1 MPEGTGTYGKQRGRP
16 SKAAKAEK
24 SPKAKPVG
32 THKMPDGTV
41 MSGKTHSKDSKP
53 KPKMGKVTIQG
64 KDIPIKTGALSKM
77 LRIPEEENIPMTL
90 LRRLNKMEI
99 GEEFEQKGKS
109 MKMTGLL
116 KKRVSLAITLK
127 KMKK

>member
-24 SPKAKPVG
+24 APKAASPKQ
-32 THKMPDGTV
+32 
-41 MSGKTHSKDSKP
+41 
-53 KPKMGKVTIQG
+53 KMGKVTIQG

-99 GEEFEQKGKS
+99 GTEFEQKGKT
-109 MKMTGLL
+109 MKMTNLM

-127 KMKK
+127 NMKK

>member
-24 SPKAKPVG
+24 ETKVPKAAKSPKAATP
-32 THKMPDGTV
+32 TQ
-41 MSGKTHSKDSKP
+41 
-53 KPKMGKVTIQG
+53 KMGKVTIQG

-77 LRIPEEENIPMTL
+77 LRIPEEDKISMAL
-90 LRRLNKMEI
+90 LNRINKMDI
-99 GEEFEQKGKS
+99 GEEFEQKGRT
-109 MKMTGLL
+109 MKVSPLM

>member
-16 SKAAKAEK
+16 SKAAKVEKETKVPKAAKAAK
-24 SPKAKPVG
+24 SPKAATP
-32 THKMPDGTV
+32 TQ
-41 MSGKTHSKDSKP
+41 
-53 KPKMGKVTIQG
+53 KMGKVTIQG

-77 LRIPEEENIPMTL
+77 LRIPEEDNISMAL
-90 LRRLNKMEI
+90 LNRINKMDI
-99 GEEFEQKGKS
+99 GEEFEQKGRT
-109 MKMTGLL
+109 MKVSPLM

>member
-16 SKAAKAEK
+16 SKAATAQ
-24 SPKAKPVG
+24 
-32 THKMPDGTV
+32 
-41 MSGKTHSKDSKP
+41 HSKVLKETKVP
-53 KPKMGKVTIQG
+53 KVPKETKVAKVAKETNGPIQG

-77 LRIPEEENIPMTL
+77 LRIPEEDNIPMTL
-90 LRRLNKMEI
+90 LNRLNKMEI
-99 GEEFEQKGKS
+99 GEEFEQKGRS
-109 MKMTGLL
+109 MKMSPLM

>member
-16 SKAAKAEK
+16 SKAAKAAK
-24 SPKAKPVG
+24 SPKAAKAATP
-32 THKMPDGTV
+32 TQ
-41 MSGKTHSKDSKP
+41 
-53 KPKMGKVTIQG
+53 KMGKVTIQG

-77 LRIPEEENIPMTL
+77 LRIPEEDNIPMTL
-90 LRRLNKMEI
+90 LNRLNKMEI
-99 GEEFEQKGKS
+99 GEEFEQKGRS
-109 MKMTGLL
+109 MKMSALM

>member
-16 SKAAKAEK
+16 SKAAKVEK
-24 SPKAKPVG
+24 ETKVPKAATP
-32 THKMPDGTV
+32 TQKM
-41 MSGKTHSKDSKP
+41 S
-53 KPKMGKVTIQG
+53 KVTIQG

-77 LRIPEEENIPMTL
+77 LRIPEEDNISMAL
-90 LRRLNKMEI
+90 LNRINKMDI
-99 GEEFEQKGKS
+99 GEEFEQKGRT
-109 MKMTGLL
+109 MKVSPLM